1 MRAARLYR
9 AGEKFKIE
17 DIEKPKLEKNT
28 AIIKVK
34 AAGVCATELDFIEGI
49 FPINPSPLVPGHEI
63 SGDIEEIDS
72 EIRTEFKIG
81 DKVVIYN
88 VMNCG
93 TCWYCRNDF
102 ENDCPNRAGQIG
114 FTVNG
119 GFEEYVKVP
128 ISSLIRLPS
137 NVSYE
142 EGAVLTC
149 SGMTAVHSTRRAGTK
164 MGDVVAVNGI
174 GGVGLMCIQVAK
186 ICGARVIG
194 IADSEEKAELA
205 KKVGADDTIII
216 SPPYDGYKKLGEQ
229 IRKLTNRKGLD
240 VFYELVGTTN
250 TLNAGVDSLGI
261 GGRLMIIGY
270 KAEQNINFYPVDLL
284 IKEGQILTSVAGCKR
299 DVELALQFANEK
311 IANPII
317 TNRIPLEKIN
327 DAIQLIID
335 RKIKGRSVIMMDM
348 K

>member
-1 MRAARLYR
+1 MRAARVYR

-17 DIEKPKLEKNT
+17 DIEKPRLEKDT

-63 SGDIEEIDS
+63 SGDIEEIDPA
-72 EIRTEFKIG
+72 IRTEFKVG

-93 TCWYCRNDF
+93 LCWYCRNDF

-128 ISSLIRLPS
+128 ISSLTHLPS

-142 EGAVLTC
+142 EGAVLAC
-149 SGMTAVHSTRRAGTK
+149 SGMTAVHSSRRAGTK
-164 MGDVVAVNGI
+164 MGDIVAVNGI
-174 GGVGLMCIQVAK
+174 GGVGLMCIQIAK

-205 KKVGADDTIII
+205 KKAGADDTIIV
-216 SPPYDGYKKLGEQ
+216 SPPYDGYKKLGER
-229 IRKLTNRKGLD
+229 IRKITNDKGLD
-240 VFYELVGTTN
+240 IFYELVGTTN

-270 KAEQNINFYPVDLL
+270 KAKQNLNFYPVDLL

-299 DVELALQFANEK
+299 DLELSLQFANEK
-311 IANPII
+311 RANPII